1 MLMDTN
7 RRSFEQIILILLTL
21 IKQTVKLIACGLL
34 YVYKKCTFLQNF

>member
-21 IKQTVKLIACGLL
+21 IKQTVKLKAFGLL
-34 YVYKKCTFLQNF
+34 

>member
-1 MLMDTN
+1 MLIDTN

-21 IKQTVKLIACGLL
+21 IKQTVKLIAFGLL

>member
-21 IKQTVKLIACGLL
+21 IKQTVKLTAFGLL
-34 YVYKKCTFLQNF
+34 